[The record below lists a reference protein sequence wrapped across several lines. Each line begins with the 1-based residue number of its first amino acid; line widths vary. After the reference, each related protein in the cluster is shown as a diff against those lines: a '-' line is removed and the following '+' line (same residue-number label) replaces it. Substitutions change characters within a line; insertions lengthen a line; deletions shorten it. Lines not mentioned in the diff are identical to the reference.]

1 MEVLGMKLNEC
12 MNPTSSALKSSLQTF
27 SYLFVSLDMDQASPS
42 ISFNLN
48 QPLLYKNKLFLKV
61 N

>member
-1 MEVLGMKLNEC
+1 MKLNEC